1 MIKTDILIIGAG
13 PTGLFTVFEAGLLKL
28 KCHLI
33 DALPQPGGQ
42 CAEIYPKKPIYDIP
56 AFTEILAGDLVSN
69 LLDQIKP
76 FEPGFTLGERAET
89 LQRQDDGSYI
99 VTTNKGTRHQAPV
112 VVIAGGLGSFE
123 PKKPLLENIVDF
135 EDKGVAYI
143 IKDPEVYRDKKVV
156 IAGGGDSALDWAI
169 FLTQVAAEVWLVHR
183 RNEFRGALD
192 SVEKGAELAK
202 LGKIKLYTEA
212 EVVQLYGDEQL
223 EAVVI
228 KHNNVEKGETYL
240 EVDAFIPLF
249 GLSPKLGPIGD
260 WGLEIEKN
268 AIKVNNAK
276 DYQTNIPGVFAI
288 GDVNTYEGKLKLILS
303 GFHEAAVM
311 CQYAYQLINPGKR
324 YVMKYTT
331 VGGVEGFDGS
341 KKEAKKEVVQSIAW
355 MRLFCKSNPFEFK
368 NRRGSFHSWMVKNR
382 GIICFYWG
390 CDVSLHPVH
399 EYIEN
404 SYQERWRD

>member
-1 MIKTDILIIGAG
+1 MIKTDIIIIGAG

-28 KCHLI
+28 KTHLI
-33 DALPQPGGQ
+33 DALAQPGGQ
-42 CAEIYPKKPIYDIP
+42 CSEIYPKKPIYDIP
-56 AFTEILAGDLVSN
+56 GFPEILAGELVSN
-69 LLDQIKP
+69 LMEQIKP

-89 LQRQDDGSYI
+89 LDKLEDGSFV
-99 VTTNKGTRHQAPV
+99 VTTNKGTKHHAPV

-123 PKKPLLENIVDF
+123 PRKPLIPNILNY
-135 EDKGVAYI
+135 EDKGVSYM
-143 IKDPEVYRDKKVV
+143 IKDPEVFRDKRVV
-156 IAGGGDSALDWAI
+156 ISGGGDSALDWAI
-169 FLTQVAAEVWLVHR
+169 YLTNVASEVSLVHR

-192 SVEKGAELAK
+192 SVEKASELAK
-202 LGKIKLYTEA
+202 LGKIRLFTEA
-212 EVVQLYGDEQL
+212 EVTQIQGQNQL
-223 EAVVI
+223 EAVI
-228 KHNNVEKGETYL
+228 ITHNNPEKGTTFLETDY
-240 EVDAFIPLF
+240 FIPLF

-311 CQYAYQLINPGKR
+311 CQYAYQIINPGKR

-341 KKEAKKEVVQSIAW
+341 KKEAKKEVVQSI
-355 MRLFCKSNPFEFK
+355 F
-368 NRRGSFHSWMVKNR
+368 
-382 GIICFYWG
+382 
-390 CDVSLHPVH
+390 
-399 EYIEN
+399 
-404 SYQERWRD
+404 